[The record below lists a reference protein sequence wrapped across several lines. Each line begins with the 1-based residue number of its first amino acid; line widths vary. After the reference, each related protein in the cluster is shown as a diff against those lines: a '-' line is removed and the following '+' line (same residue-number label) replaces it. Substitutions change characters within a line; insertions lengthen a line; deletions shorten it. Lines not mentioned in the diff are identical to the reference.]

1 MMNIPADLLEALG
14 IAGKDVVKIDM
25 LGGGISADIWRVELL
40 HQTVVI
46 KRACSA
52 LKVEADWQA
61 DPCRIQSEI
70 DWHNFVRSF
79 LPESVPEIISVA
91 PEQHAFS
98 MALLDYPLWKAE
110 LLKGN
115 VNLKFAEQVARQL
128 VLIHSMSR
136 ARSEIR
142 QQFAHDD
149 LFYALRVEPY
159 FLTTAEKNI
168 EIGDVIRELGNSLL
182 VTKLALMQG
191 DISPKNILIG
201 TTGPVF
207 LDAETACYGDPAF
220 DMAFCL
226 THLMLKVLL
235 QPKQLPNLMTSV
247 RTMFSTYL
255 EGADWEDTGY
265 LGERITRLL
274 QAIMLAR
281 VDGKSPVE
289 YLDSKQQALVRHF
302 CVSVIKEDV
311 SDMDRLTQA
320 WSNEVQVY

>member
-1 MMNIPADLLEALG
+1 MMNIPLDLLEALG
-14 IAGKDVVKIDM
+14 IASQDIVKIDM
-25 LGGGISADIWRVELL
+25 LGGGVSADIWRLDLAHE
-40 HQTVVI
+40 TVVV
-46 KRACSA
+46 KRARRS

-61 DPCRIQSEI
+61 DPKRIQSEI

-79 LPESVPEIISVA
+79 LPESVPEIIAVA
-91 PEQHAFS
+91 PEHHAFS
-98 MALLDYPLWKAE
+98 MGLLEYPLWKAE
-110 LLKGN
+110 LLKGK
-115 VNLKFAEQVARQL
+115 VKPRFAEQVAQHL
-128 VLIHSMSR
+128 VRIHSMSTT
-136 ARSEIR
+136 RSEIR

-159 FLTTAEKNI
+159 FLTTADKHVA
-168 EIGDVIRELGNSLL
+168 IGDTLRELGHNLL

-201 TTGPVF
+201 TASPVF

-235 QPKQLPNLMTSV
+235 QPKQLPILMASV

-255 EGADWEDTGY
+255 AGVDWEDTGH

-289 YLDSKQQALVRHF
+289 YLDSKQQALVRNF
-302 CVSVIKEDV
+302 CVTSIKTSV
-311 SDMDRLTQA
+311 SDLERLIHD
-320 WSNEVQVY
+320 WSNEIQLH